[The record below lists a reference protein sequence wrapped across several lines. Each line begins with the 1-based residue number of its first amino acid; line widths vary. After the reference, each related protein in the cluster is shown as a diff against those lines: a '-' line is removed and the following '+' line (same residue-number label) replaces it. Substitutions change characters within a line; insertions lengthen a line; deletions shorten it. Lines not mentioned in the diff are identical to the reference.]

1 MGEPDFF
8 TVEEAARVLRIGRTA
23 AYEATQLWRATGGAE
38 GLPVVKIGGAL
49 RVPRHQLEKL
59 AGGPINRPSDD
70 APAPTTSM
78 TERRSRKQR
87 KSQGRPGQGS
97 LPFSA

>member
-8 TVEEAARVLRIGRTA
+8 TVEEAAKVLRLGRTA
-23 AYEATQLWRATGGAE
+23 AYEATRRWRATGGAD

-49 RVPRHQLEKL
+49 RVPRHQLELL
-59 AGGPINRPSDD
+59 AGGPINGPGDD
-70 APAPTTSM
+70 SPPPTTSM
-78 TERRSRKQR
+78 TERRSRRQR
-87 KSQGRPGQGS
+87 KSHDGPEQGS